1 MNRIAALAATI
12 VFAGTAA
19 GAQAV
24 LPASGLAVER
34 LDAAVEV
41 QLDGAV
47 WLILRY
53 LSPDLAGGGVSYSAA
68 APDLELLCRT
78 EGLARVADMGVEV
91 ASVVVIL
98 LDRPVTRGEPAPDAT
113 QYIGA
118 FTIDGEVCRWE

>member
-1 MNRIAALAATI
+1 MRWAAMVAAATLAAMS
-12 VFAGTAA
+12 A

-24 LPASGLAVER
+24 LPASGLTVER

-53 LSPDLAGGGVSYSAA
+53 LAPDLEGGAVGYAA
-68 APDLELLCRT
+68 TAPDLELLCRT
-78 EGLARVADMGVEV
+78 EGRARAAELGVEV

-98 LDRPVTRGEPAPDAT
+98 MDRPVVRGEPTPDAT

-118 FTIDGEVCRWE
+118 FTIDGEDCRWE

>member
-1 MNRIAALAATI
+1 MIRAAAFGVATMLAATSS
-12 VFAGTAA
+12 

-53 LSPDLAGGGVSYSAA
+53 LAPDLAGGAVSYSAT
-68 APDLELLCRT
+68 APDLALLCRT
-78 EGLARVADMGVEV
+78 EGLARVADLGVDV

-98 LDRPVTRGEPAPDAT
+98 LDRPVVRGEPAPDAT

-118 FTIDGEVCRWE
+118 FTIDGEECRWE

>member
-1 MNRIAALAATI
+1 MRAAALVAATI
-12 VFAGTAA
+12 LAGAPA
-19 GAQAV
+19 SAQAV
-24 LPASGLAVER
+24 LPSSGLAVER

-53 LSPDLAGGGVSYSAA
+53 LAPDLAGGAVGYAA
-68 APDLELLCRT
+68 TVPDLELLCRT
-78 EGLARVADMGVEV
+78 EGRARAAELGVDV

-98 LDRPVTRGEPAPDAT
+98 MDRPIVRGEPAPDAT

-118 FTIDGEVCRWE
+118 FTIDGEDCRWE